1 MKDTL
6 FQNPTNRPFAFDAD
20 VTYVFDDM
28 IERSVPFYNEIQN
41 QIQELTHRFAQPHTT
56 IYDLGCSTGTTLAK
70 LKQDTL
76 TLVGIDSSESMLEKA
91 KKKYPEATYILHDLN
106 TPPPLPNASI
116 IIMNLCLQ
124 FIHPENRTPLLNHI
138 YQHLLPGGL
147 FILIEKVTP
156 DAPENTALFETLYH
170 AFKKRNGY
178 SDNEIQHKKKAL
190 KNVLIPLTP
199 EQNKDLLKQSGF
211 TCIDTFFQW
220 YSFIGLLAIKEH

>member
-6 FQNPTNRPFAFDAD
+6 FQNPTNRPFSFDAD
-20 VTYVFDDM
+20 VTHVFDDM

-56 IYDLGCSTGTTLAK
+56 IYDLGCSTGTTLTK

-106 TPPPLPNASI
+106 TPPPLQNASV

-124 FIHPENRTPLLNHI
+124 FIRPENRPTLLNHI
-138 YQHLLPGGL
+138 YKHLLPGGL

-156 DAPENTALFETLYH
+156 DNIENSVLFETLYH
-170 AFKKRNGY
+170 AFKKRNSY

-190 KNVLIPLTP
+190 ENVLIPLTP
-199 EQNKDLLKQSGF
+199 EQNKALLKQSGF
-211 TCIDTFFQW
+211 TRVDTFFQW
-220 YSFIGLLAIKEH
+220 YSFIGLLALKEH